1 MNAAADDDAAN
12 AADYAVADAASAPAA
27 ANHAAAAAADADA
40 DAAANAALLP
50 SLMTKRLKTLL
61 PGGVQQ
67 CSEGE
72 QHALLEARR

>member
-1 MNAAADDDAAN
+1 MNAAADAAN
-12 AADYAVADAASAPAA
+12 AADYAAAANAAAASAPAA
-27 ANHAAAAAADADA
+27 ANHAAAA
-40 DAAANAALLP
+40 AAANAALLP
-50 SLMTKRLKTLL
+50 SLMTKRLKTLP

>member
-1 MNAAADDDAAN
+1 MNAAADAAN
-12 AADYAVADAASAPAA
+12 AADYAAADAAA
-27 ANHAAAAAADADA
+27 ANHAAAADADA

-50 SLMTKRLKTLL
+50 SFMTKGLKTLP

>member
-27 ANHAAAAAADADA
+27 ANHAAAAAADA
-40 DAAANAALLP
+40 ALLP

>member
-12 AADYAVADAASAPAA
+12 AADYADADAAAAPADA
-27 ANHAAAAAADADA
+27 DHAAAAADAA
-40 DAAANAALLP
+40 AAAANAALLP
-50 SLMTKRLKTLL
+50 SLMTKRLKTLP

>member
-27 ANHAAAAAADADA
+27 ANHAAAA
-40 DAAANAALLP
+40 NAALLP
-50 SLMTKRLKTLL
+50 SLMTKRLKTLP